1 MRFSRWGRSEYETD
15 AHLAAEAAALG
26 PYVEV
31 RPMFHDA
38 EIVVVTSRQP
48 LGPAIRARAP
58 SVRWVLTTT
67 SGVDHLDRE
76 GLAAI
81 GVGLGRTPLA
91 RRDAV
96 VETALAWM
104 LAGLRCTVA
113 LQARS
118 VVWDRHQLPQLGM
131 RTLRGARVGVVG
143 LGVIGRRMAELLDLL
158 GATVF
163 GCDPRGLPAGLEP
176 ASVDEMLETCDA
188 LTLHCDLNPTSR
200 GLLSAER
207 LGRARPGLVLIN
219 TARGE
224 SVDVDA
230 ALAAF
235 KAGRLGA
242 LGLDVFPE
250 EPWPRLGEFASTPGC
265 FVGPHAAGYHERL
278 AEGVSEGLVASVRA
292 VVAGDPLPWPV

>member
-1 MRFSRWGRSEYETD
+1 M
-15 AHLAAEAAALG
+15 
-26 PYVEV
+26 
-31 RPMFHDA
+31 
-38 EIVVVTSRQP
+38 
-48 LGPAIRARAP
+48 
-58 SVRWVLTTT
+58 
-67 SGVDHLDRE
+67 
-76 GLAAI
+76 
-81 GVGLGRTPLA
+81 
-91 RRDAV
+91 
-96 VETALAWM
+96 
-104 LAGLRCTVA
+104 
-113 LQARS
+113 
-118 VVWDRHQLPQLGM
+118 
-131 RTLRGARVGVVG
+131 
-143 LGVIGRRMAELLDLL
+143 
-158 GATVF
+158 F

-230 ALAAF
+230 ALAAL